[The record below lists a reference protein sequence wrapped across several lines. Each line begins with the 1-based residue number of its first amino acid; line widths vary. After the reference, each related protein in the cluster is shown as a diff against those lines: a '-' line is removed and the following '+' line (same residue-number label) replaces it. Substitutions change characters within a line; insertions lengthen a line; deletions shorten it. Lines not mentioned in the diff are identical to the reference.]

1 MGSYFMDLSR
11 KDSLKKNIFHLF
23 YSTILSRALQALLLI
38 ILANYLESEN
48 YGVFSVVLA
57 LTMVMG
63 FFTEVGLN
71 NTVLREGSKPGED
84 ISSIFSSYIKL
95 KIVLLIVTIL
105 ISNVFIYF
113 FYPNREIMQMAN
125 FLLIPTMVGMSIQ
138 NISIT
143 YFQLEERMHVVGLIR
158 VVSAIFQIVLV
169 LLGMALSWSLAFIS
183 LGYGVPYLIGAIY
196 GLMML
201 KKELKWNRNTHFQRN
216 LLKGLG
222 PFIISGLIM
231 LLLPQLGP
239 LILEKTVSLKE
250 LGIFAVAYRIPSALY
265 QIPGIIAG
273 AFYPILFKYFNTNRL
288 SEHLKLNILQLKVMS
303 LLGMLITVLL
313 FHMSNPIIEIFLG
326 EKWKSVESP
335 LKILS
340 LLLIFQSISFPL
352 ADGLTSKGLQTRRTI
367 IQILSVILGVILY
380 YNLSVQFNVQGA
392 VYATIIIEIFS
403 ILGFW
408 VLNPCRFL
416 IAKKFLLPYPLL
428 FIGSFFGVNI
438 LLSPIPILT
447 PIIHLFLLLL
457 IIWMDEEIREKVKIF
472 LHDQM
477 KWKKKKEFR
486 RENL

>member
-1 MGSYFMDLSR
+1 MDLSR

-23 YSTILSRALQALLLI
+23 YSTILSRALQAFLLI

-57 LTMVMG
+57 ITMVMG
-63 FFTEVGLN
+63 FFTEAGLN

-84 ISSIFSSYIKL
+84 IPSIFSSYIKL

-105 ISNVFIYF
+105 ISNVMIYYL
-113 FYPNREIMQMAN
+113 YPNREIMQMAN
-125 FLLIPTMVGMSIQ
+125 FLLIPTMVGMAIQ

-158 VVSAIFQIVLV
+158 VVSAVFQIVLV
-169 LLGMALSWSLAFIS
+169 LLGMALSWSLPFIS
-183 LGYGVPYLIGAIY
+183 FGYGVPYLIGAIY

-201 KKELKWNRNTHFQRN
+201 KREMKWNRKTPFQRN

-231 LLLPQLGP
+231 LLLPQLGT
-239 LILEKTVSLKE
+239 LVLEKTLSLRE
-250 LGIFAVAYRIPSALY
+250 LGIFVVAYRIPSALY

-273 AFYPILFKYFNTNRL
+273 AFYPILFKYYNTNRL
-288 SEHLKLNILQLKVMS
+288 SEHLKLNILQLKAMS
-303 LLGMLITVLL
+303 LLGMLISILL

-326 EKWKSVESP
+326 EKWKSVVLP

-340 LLLIFQSISFPL
+340 LMLFFQSISFPL

-367 IQILSVILGVILY
+367 IQILAVVLGIILY
-380 YNLSVQFNVQGA
+380 YNLSLQLKIQGA
-392 VYATIIIEIFS
+392 AYAAITIEIFS

-408 VLNPCRFL
+408 AMNPCRFF
-416 IAKKFLLPYPLL
+416 IAKKFLLSYLLL
-428 FIGSFFGVNI
+428 FIGSFSGVNI
-438 LLSPIPILT
+438 LFASFPVLSAIL
-447 PIIHLFLLLL
+447 HLWLLLL
-457 IIWMDEEIREKVKIF
+457 IMWMDGELRGRAKNF
-472 LHDQM
+472 FQNQM
-477 KWKKKKEFR
+477 NWKNKKEFR